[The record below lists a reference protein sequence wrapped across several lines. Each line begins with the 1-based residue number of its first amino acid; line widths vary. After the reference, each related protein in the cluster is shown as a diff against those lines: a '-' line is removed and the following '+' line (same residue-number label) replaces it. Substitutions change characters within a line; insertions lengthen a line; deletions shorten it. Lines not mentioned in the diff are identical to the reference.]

1 MKSILILGAGRS
13 ANACIQYVLK
23 NAKEHGWSVVV
34 ADADLETATRKV
46 GGHPNGR
53 GVYLDASKSQERQG
67 LISRADVV
75 ISLLPPHMHVE
86 VAYDCIHLN
95 KHLITA
101 SYVSKDIYKLSDEFR
116 NKELIF
122 MGEMG
127 LDPGIDHMS
136 AMQKIDEIKAKG
148 GKITAFSSNA
158 GGLIALENL
167 KQNPWRYK
175 FTWNPRNVVKAGQGT
190 AQYLE
195 NGKFKYIP
203 YNRLF
208 KEYKLI
214 DIPGYD
220 EQFEVYAN
228 RDSLLYREAYGL
240 DDIPTLSRGT
250 IRYRGFCD
258 AWHALVQIGL
268 TDGTYPIMDSDK
280 LTYHELMEAFLS
292 KPGKPSASVK
302 ERVAEML
309 GESEFSPVMK
319 KLDWLGL
326 FSKKKIGTP
335 NASPALILEELL
347 LEKWKLAPKDKDLIL
362 MQHEFEY
369 ELAGKKYH
377 LTSTMALKGV
387 DAEDTAMSRL
397 VGLPLGIFAKFLM
410 TKRITTT
417 GVNIPVTK
425 EIYEPV
431 LEELKEYGVVFHER
445 EVELSN

>member
-1 MKSILILGAGRS
+1 MNNILILGAGRS
-13 ANACIQYVLK
+13 ANACIQYLLNK
-23 NAKEHGWSVVV
+23 AQEHNWSVVV
-34 ADADLETATRKV
+34 ADSDLKTAARKV
-46 GGHPNGR
+46 GNHPNGR
-53 GVYLDASKSQERQG
+53 AVWLDAGKAEERQG
-67 LISRADVV
+67 LIASADVV

-86 VAYDCIHLN
+86 VAYDCIRLK

-101 SYVSKDIYKLSDEFR
+101 SYVSKDIHKLSDEFR
-116 NKELIF
+116 NNELIF

-148 GKITAFSSNA
+148 GRLTAFSSNA
-158 GGLIALENL
+158 GGLVALNNL
-167 KQNPWRYK
+167 EQNPWRYK

-203 YNRLF
+203 YSRLF
-208 KEYKLI
+208 KVYKLI
-214 DIPGYD
+214 EIPGYD
-220 EQFEVYAN
+220 EPFEVYAN

-240 DDIPTLSRGT
+240 EHIPTLSRGT

-258 AWHALVQIGL
+258 AWNALVQIGL

-280 LTYHELMEAFLS
+280 ITYHELMEAFLS
-292 KPGKPSASVK
+292 KPGRTGASVK

-309 GESEFSPVMK
+309 GETEFSPVMK

-326 FSKKKIGTP
+326 FSKKKISIP
-335 NASPALILEELL
+335 NATPALILEELL

-362 MQHEFEY
+362 MQHQFEY
-369 ELAGKKYH
+369 ELDGKKCN
-377 LTSTMALKGV
+377 LTSNMAFKGE
-387 DAEDTAMSRL
+387 DADDTAMARL
-397 VGLPLGIFAKFLM
+397 VGLPLGIFAKLLM
-410 TKRITTT
+410 TKNIVTP
-417 GVNIPVTK
+417 GVNIPVRK

-431 LEELKEYGVVFHER
+431 LEELKQYGVIFHEH
-445 EVELSN
+445 EILVKD

>member
-1 MKSILILGAGRS
+1 MNNILILGAGRS
-13 ANACIQYVLK
+13 ANACIQYVLN
-23 NAKEHGWSVVV
+23 NAQELNWSVVV
-34 ADADLETATRKV
+34 ADSDLETAARKV
-46 GGHPNGR
+46 GNHPNGR
-53 GVYLDASKSQERQG
+53 AVWLDAGNAEERQG
-67 LISRADVV
+67 LIAMADVV

-86 VAYDCIHLN
+86 VAYDCIRLK

-101 SYVSKDIYKLSDEFR
+101 SYVSKDIHKLSDEFR
-116 NKELIF
+116 NNELIF

-148 GKITAFSSNA
+148 GRLTAFSSNA
-158 GGLIALENL
+158 GGLVALNNL
-167 KQNPWRYK
+167 EQNPWRYK

-203 YNRLF
+203 YSRLF

-214 DIPGYD
+214 EIPGYD
-220 EQFEVYAN
+220 EPFEVYAN

-258 AWHALVQIGL
+258 AWNALVQIGL

-280 LTYHELMEAFLS
+280 ITYHELMEAFLS
-292 KPGKPSASVK
+292 KPGRTGASVK

-309 GESEFSPVMK
+309 GETEFSPVMK

-326 FSKKKIGTP
+326 FSNNKISIP
-335 NASPALILEELL
+335 NATPALILEELL

-362 MQHEFEY
+362 MQHQFEY
-369 ELAGKKYH
+369 ELDGKKYS
-377 LTSTMALKGV
+377 LTSNMAFKGE
-387 DAEDTAMSRL
+387 DADDTAMARL

-410 TKRITTT
+410 TKKIVTP
-417 GVNIPVTK
+417 GVNIPVRK

-431 LEELKEYGVVFHER
+431 LEELRQYGVIFHEH
-445 EVELSN
+445 EKLVND